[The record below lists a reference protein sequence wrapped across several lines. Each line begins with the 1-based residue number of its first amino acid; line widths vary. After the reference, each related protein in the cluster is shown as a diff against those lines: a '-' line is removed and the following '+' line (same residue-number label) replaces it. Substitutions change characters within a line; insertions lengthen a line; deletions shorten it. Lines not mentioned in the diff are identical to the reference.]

1 MRPMKTRSIKAVGRS
16 TGQFISAA
24 ACAVMFAGTC
34 WVHAAGN
41 DNPPHTVR
49 LITYNVQ
56 FLPGLAAAANHR
68 SDAPYRAKQLGG
80 ILTEFDIVGLNEVF
94 EDAHRDRI
102 LGSLRSAWGDSFA
115 VVEGPEPE
123 KSGRFN
129 GGLALATRLPVLETN
144 STIYQNFSKP
154 EDFGLRADG
163 FAAKGVLH
171 ARIKRA
177 NDAPDFDFV
186 DVFVTHLE
194 ARDGSL
200 RPLQYAELAKF
211 VRSHADADHPTVIM
225 GDFNTRGAKEQRDD
239 SSSQYSQLARV
250 LTDVLPGKD
259 LMDLWPHHHGDALG
273 GTSDQE
279 SSDIG
284 KRIDYIL
291 LALPEHDRDR
301 VLSSDARVNPYLDSK
316 VVALS
321 DHSAVEAD
329 LLWRPIVEVAKD
341 RSTHSVAEPVSFVA
355 AFERFARHGE
365 IEEKAAGELLATEL
379 SCLAC
384 HTSANGSLV
393 AKRGPQLNG
402 VGNRVKHDW
411 MMRFIADPQA
421 VKPGTTMPQLL
432 SDMSETERREII
444 RKITAFLSSL
454 EVPYPEIRGTGAV
467 PVPHEFW
474 NQGVEDQGRLLFHRV
489 GCVACHQPDETYE
502 TVRTKPTPL
511 DKMLEQLDPEELAE
525 YGLEASA
532 RRVDSVP
539 LGNLADKY
547 TARSLTFFLMAPH
560 KVRPAG
566 RMPDF
571 QLGVVDA
578 ADIASWLIK
587 DQQPSDGP
595 AAGRLTQPS
604 DVEEGRQLFVSVGC
618 VQCHDAQSLQGKS
631 NATAWEKLNFDAE
644 RSCLNEPASGQPGFA
659 IDVQQLAVLR
669 ARITVSGEASTSPLQ
684 HTMLRLNCYA
694 CHERDKRGG
703 IGRYRKAYFETFG
716 HVDIGDEGRLPPPL
730 TAVGQKLRTKWMG
743 TVLAGK
749 SSVRPHMRIRM
760 PVFPPDQVKE
770 MPQLFA
776 AADQSRPVRSEADVF
791 GDRTGLADA
800 GRQLLDTGC
809 VQCHSLRG
817 ESLPG
822 VVGVD
827 LASVSARVHPEWF
840 YDFLLDP
847 GRLKP
852 GTRMP
857 TFFPNGKSQNPNVL
871 DGDADRHIAAIWT
884 YLKTADKHPLPDKL
898 EQARSASYELIPT
911 DRPVLLRTFM
921 KDAGTHALAVGLPEK
936 LSFAFDT
943 ERARLALAWKG
954 RFLDAQGTWF
964 VRFAPNADPLGTTP
978 FRFPD
983 GSLLAILES
992 KQSAWPTA
1000 GELSGDQLTE
1010 FRGYRVDSE
1019 GVPTFLY
1026 RSAGCSIEDRIVA
1039 GGADSLLRQ
1048 LKITPDSSS
1057 PSPIWLRP
1065 LCGNGLTVTGFAC
1078 RSNDGRNATVEGHND
1093 GNGIIHTSEK
1103 TQEWRIPVTIDQPTT
1118 IKVEYQW

>member
-1 MRPMKTRSIKAVGRS
+1 MKTQSIKVIGRPA
-16 TGQFISAA
+16 GKFISTAA
-24 ACAVMFAGTC
+24 YAVMFATAC
-34 WVHAAGN
+34 LAQTADH
-41 DNPPHTVR
+41 DNPLHTVR
-49 LITYNVQ
+49 VITYNVQ
-56 FLPGLAAAANHR
+56 FLPGLAAAANER
-68 SDAPYRAKQLGG
+68 SNAPYRANQLGG
-80 ILTEFDIVGLNEVF
+80 LLTKFDIVGLNEVF
-94 EDAHRDRI
+94 DDAHRDSI
-102 LGSLRSAWGDSFA
+102 VGSLRSAWGDSFA

-123 KSGRFN
+123 KPGRFN

-177 NDAPDFDFV
+177 NDASDFDFV

-200 RPLQYAELAKF
+200 RPLQYAELARF

-259 LMDLWPHHHGDALG
+259 LIDLWPHHHGDALG
-273 GTSDQE
+273 GTSDQA
-279 SSDIG
+279 SSDVG

-291 LALPEHDRDR
+291 LAVPEHDRDR
-301 VLSSDARVNPYLDSK
+301 VLSADARVNPYLDSK

-329 LLWRPIVEVAKD
+329 LLWKPFVETTKD
-341 RSTHSVAEPVSFVA
+341 RSTHSVSRTVSFVP

-365 IEEKAAGELLATEL
+365 IDEKAAGELLATEL

-384 HTSANGSLV
+384 HASANGSLV

-402 VGNRVKHDW
+402 VGNRIKHDW
-411 MMRFIADPQA
+411 MARFIADPQA

-432 SDMSETERREII
+432 SDQSDTARREII
-444 RKITAFLSSL
+444 RKITAFLATL

-474 NQGVEDQGRLLFHRV
+474 NQGVEDQGRVLFHRV

-511 DKMLEQLDPEELAE
+511 DKMLDQLDDDELAE

-547 TARSLTFFLMAPH
+547 TAQSLTFFLMAPH

-571 QLGVVDA
+571 QLAVVDA
-578 ADIASWLIK
+578 ADIASWLMR
-587 DQQPSDGP
+587 DQLPSDRT
-595 AAGRLTQPS
+595 AADRSPQQS
-604 DVEEGRQLFVSVGC
+604 DVEEGRQLFLSVGC
-618 VQCHDAQSLQGKS
+618 VECHDVESLKS
-631 NATAWEKLNFDAE
+631 KSSATAWEKLNLDAPH
-644 RSCLNEPASGQPGFA
+644 SCVNQPTAGQPRFT
-659 IDVQQLAVLR
+659 IDVQQLAALR
-669 ARITVSGEASTSPLQ
+669 ATVSVAGEIVAPRLQ
-684 HTMLRLNCYA
+684 QTMLQLNCYA
-694 CHERDKRGG
+694 CHERDRQGG
-703 IGRYRKAYFETFG
+703 IGRYRKACFETFG

-743 TVLAGK
+743 SVLAGK

-760 PVFPPDQVKE
+760 PVFPSDQVKE

-791 GDRTGLADA
+791 GDQTGLADA
-800 GRQLLDTGC
+800 GRQLLNTGC
-809 VQCHSLRG
+809 VQCHALRG

-827 LASVSARVHPEWF
+827 LAPVSARVHPQWF

-847 GRLKP
+847 GKLKP

-857 TFFPNGKSQNPNVL
+857 TFFPNGRSQNPNVL
-871 DGDADRHIAAIWT
+871 DGDADRQIAAIWA

-943 ERARLALAWKG
+943 EQSRLALAWKG

-964 VRFAPNADPLGTTP
+964 VRFAPNAEPLGTNRL
-978 FRFPD
+978 RFAD
-983 GSLLAILES
+983 GPLLAVLGNGE
-992 KQSAWPTA
+992 SAWPENA
-1000 GELSGDQLTE
+1000 GSNGVPMNT
-1010 FRGYRVDSE
+1010 FHGYRLDSE
-1019 GVPTFLY
+1019 GVPAFLY
-1026 RSAGCSIEDRIVA
+1026 RSAGCGIEDRIVA
-1039 GGADSLLRQ
+1039 GESDSLVRQ
-1048 LKITPDSSS
+1048 LTLS
-1057 PSPIWLRP
+1057 PHDPSQSPVWLRP
-1065 LCGNGLTVTGFAC
+1065 LSGKKLTVTGSEC
-1078 RSNDGRNATVEGHND
+1078 RSDDGLVVTVKGASD
-1093 GNGIIHTSEK
+1093 GKGIIHESEK

-1118 IKVEYQW
+1118 IRVEYKW